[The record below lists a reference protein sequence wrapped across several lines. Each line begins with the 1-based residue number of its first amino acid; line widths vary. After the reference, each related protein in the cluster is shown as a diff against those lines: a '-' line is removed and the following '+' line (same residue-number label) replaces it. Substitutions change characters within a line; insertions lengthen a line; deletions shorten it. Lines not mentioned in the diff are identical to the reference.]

1 MHSGMVAHD
10 APRPEP
16 GHRRRRQGPGRVD
29 LFWGQG
35 REAELSA
42 GNMKQEGKLFFLVLK
57 QRS

>member
-1 MHSGMVAHD
+1 MTRLVLNQDTGGAV
-10 APRPEP
+10 R
-16 GHRRRRQGPGRVD
+16 GLGRVD